1 VAIATN
7 VQKETLSTAYGAAG
21 TYISVHTA
29 DPVSTYQ
36 FEITPGSGGYARV
49 ATSWTPGGS
58 DGVNSGGQVTI
69 NVPAGTYTHI
79 GLGTAVTAGTF
90 LDRYQLPT
98 AQTFATAGQLL
109 VTPTFTIT

>member
-7 VQKETLSTAYGAAG
+7 VQKETLSTAYGTAG

-29 DPVSTYQ
+29 DPGTGPQTNAEAS
-36 FEITPGSGGYARV
+36 GGGYARV
-49 ATSWTPGGS
+49 ATVWAPGAS
-58 DGVNSGGQVTI
+58 DGVNYGGQVTI
-69 NVPAGTYTHI
+69 NVPAGTFTHI
-79 GLGTAVTAGTF
+79 GLGTALSGGTF
-90 LDRYQLPT
+90 LDKYQLPS